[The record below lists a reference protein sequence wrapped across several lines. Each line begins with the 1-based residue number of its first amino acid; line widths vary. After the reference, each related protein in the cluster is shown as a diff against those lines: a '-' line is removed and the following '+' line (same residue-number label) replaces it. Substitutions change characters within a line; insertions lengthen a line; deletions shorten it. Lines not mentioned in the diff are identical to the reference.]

1 MAARSSMLSVYTSL
15 TFLAVYVLIFMSSAF
30 EDIRGPL
37 VVQRLMEA
45 GRGALWN
52 SDQVKGDLLVQL
64 RASVR
69 RHG

>member
-1 MAARSSMLSVYTSL
+1 M
-15 TFLAVYVLIFMSSAF
+15 IKAF

-52 SDQVKGDLLVQL
+52 SDQVGRPSVLAGPP
-64 RASVR
+64 ASVYGHVPCIHPIKR
-69 RHG
+69 RIAFLTWDL